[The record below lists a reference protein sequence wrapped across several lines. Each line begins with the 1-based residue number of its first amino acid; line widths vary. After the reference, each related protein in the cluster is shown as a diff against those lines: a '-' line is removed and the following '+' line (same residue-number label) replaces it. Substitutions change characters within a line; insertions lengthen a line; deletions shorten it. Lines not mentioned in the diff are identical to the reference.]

1 MLVTTDALFSWNIP
15 FDDIEQYAAYLNKNS
30 SVDMT
35 EMFVCNC
42 TRNRIGSSC
51 QYEQPSGISTIG
63 QIIENQISRIKD
75 RLNEIIT
82 CLIDEIQCNTGLLC
96 LEWRQICDG
105 ISQCD
110 DGADETNCYLL
121 EFNHCEK
128 DEYQCRNGM
137 CIPTEFLFDADFDCM
152 DMSDEQ
158 ENQLLYAPFLRCSKK
173 STWACD
179 ERLCRT
185 DQFSC
190 GDGECIHWS
199 NLIHHRTMCDNLRD
213 LTYNCETIRDF
224 TTFPTGICR
233 YNMKSVGPP
242 NMSLCTTHL
251 RNLLRG
257 YQRKPALLMII
268 DHCPDRIQ
276 YPEQSTLSPVLKMFF
291 DKSRIVS
298 FYNFTVQNFDL
309 NLPKVTADVVCF
321 QGSMICNKIRQWV
334 YHEHCM
340 DFEQFQTLESYPFF
354 PISYLFCQAANSYS
368 VIPSDSD
375 EVWQTNEDKGSS
387 YTCNQSDQVISQRR
401 INDGYTD
408 CLLGDDEI
416 NQKQTILEPYQYRC
430 ITEESR
436 QFVSYQQLGNKVH
449 ECIDGSDEIS
459 VRINWNLFLCEYPD
473 DYACEMFRNHQVND
487 IQLLFQRHCDSIWD
501 TMDGNDERN
510 CSYWKCSSNMYQC
523 RETGQC
529 IDRTWICDGEFDCN
543 NGDDERNCSK
553 FSTGWTLQSKCN
565 QSIEYFCITFD
576 FLSNTTFNRPCISNN
591 KIGDEKIDCLGGRDE
606 RNVLS
611 CSDHQ
616 MLGDRFMCDNQTKC
630 IAPHKICNG
639 FTDCFDQTDE
649 LICFWD
655 RGQCKMNGFACSSGR
670 KCLQQSCNKNQTCP
684 NGEHFL
690 WCPRNTSVP
699 YRFNKV
705 QRTSEYVSFCH
716 SYVPKALLLENRE
729 LILPTTNKNEKL
741 IHEFCNRGFYLLT
754 QNGSELDCFCPP
766 SFYGHRCQYNRRRI
780 TVVVRLERRHRSDL
794 PFVFHVLVLLIC
806 NRSIIIDHQ
815 IFADIDQDFFE
826 KYQIYLLYSRPRL
839 RCIYSVRFEAY
850 HGNRFI
856 SFWEY
861 LITPL
866 DFLPVFRLVKI
877 LRFPDRTIPWLCSQN
892 LCLNN
897 GTCYVD
903 NENSEQS
910 LCICQRGWYGA
921 SCEKLLEHSECSA
934 DALVRD
940 LDVCVCPHTFLFPHC
955 HIQNTICQQANIC
968 TANQTCYALSVFP
981 PNQYTCLCHSS
992 QCLSYQAFLMLHRSK
1007 PNEQP
1012 ILVQLLKLSSAY
1024 PRLRQQFLI
1033 EAWTEFPVKR
1043 LMDTY
1048 DKRKKTTG
1056 LVPEVGLLYTFTPE
1070 IDSVTSV
1077 LNILYINCTNNHL
1090 FDIIIDLDVQLQQCH
1105 FLMDNIH
1112 QHHSIKLYHSYCQDE
1127 KFSPCFYSDNYVCY
1141 CSIIT
1146 NRSECL
1152 TYRQH
1157 SITCSYCINH
1167 GLCLRGD
1174 LQNRNDFVCICPKCV
1189 SGDLC
1194 QFSLNRFSISLEML
1208 IEKTRSGFLTF
1219 VGPLIFLLIGIVF
1232 NGLTFFTFSGRKARG
1247 TSIGFFLFLSSII
1260 SQLVLVLLFTR
1271 VAYLVVARKIT
1282 IDYRINEM
1290 FCKILPYLMLPLNY
1304 FSLWLMIFVTVGRA
1318 VAVAKPIRFRS
1329 FQTVSNAIILSIL
1342 TFIILFG
1349 SCYFLIDQYK
1359 LILHPEDS

>member
-1 MLVTTDALFSWNIP
+1 MLVTTDTLFSWNIP
-15 FDDIEQYAAYLNKNS
+15 FNDIEQYAAYLNKNS
-30 SVDMT
+30 TVDMT
-35 EMFVCNC
+35 EIFVCNC
-42 TRNRIGSSC
+42 TQNRIGSSC
-51 QYEQPSGISTIG
+51 QYEQPSGSSNIG
-63 QIIENQISRIKD
+63 QFIDNQISRIKD
-75 RLNEIIT
+75 RFNEIIT
-82 CLIDEIQCNTGLLC
+82 CLIDEIQCNAGLLC

-105 ISQCD
+105 IPQCD

-137 CIPTEFLFDADFDCM
+137 CIPVEFLFDADFDCM

-158 ENQLLYAPFLRCSKK
+158 ENQLLYAPFIRCSKK
-173 STWACD
+173 SSWACD
-179 ERLCRT
+179 ERLCRK

-199 NLIHHRTMCDNLRD
+199 NLIHHRNMCENLRD
-213 LTYNCETIRDF
+213 LTYNCETIRSF
-224 TTFPTGICR
+224 STFPTGICR
-233 YNMKSVGPP
+233 FNVDSSGLP
-242 NMSLCTTHL
+242 NMSLCTYHL
-251 RNLLRG
+251 RMLLHG
-257 YQRKPALLMII
+257 QQRKTAYLMII
-268 DHCPDRIQ
+268 DHCPDLIQ
-276 YPEQSTLSPVLKMFF
+276 YPEQPTLSPALKMFF
-291 DKSRIVS
+291 NKSRIVS
-298 FYNFTVQNFDL
+298 FYNLTLQNFYL
-309 NLPKVTADVVCF
+309 NIQKLTADVVCF
-321 QGSMICNKIRQWV
+321 QGSLICKKIRQWF

-354 PISYLFCQAANSYS
+354 PISYLFCQAANYDLA
-368 VIPSDSD
+368 IRSDSD
-375 EVWQTNEDKGSS
+375 EVWQTNEDKVSF
-387 YTCNQSDQVISQRR
+387 YRCNQSDQVISQRR
-401 INDGYTD
+401 INDGYID

-416 NQKQTILEPYQYRC
+416 SQEQTIIEPYRYRC
-430 ITEESR
+430 ITEEPR
-436 QFVSYQQLGNKVH
+436 QFVSYQQLGNKIR

-459 VRINWNLFLCEYPD
+459 VHINWNLLLCEYPD

-510 CSYWKCSSNMYQC
+510 CSYWKCSSNKYQC

-543 NGDDERNCSK
+543 NGDDERNCSR

-565 QSIEYFCITFD
+565 QSTEYFCITFD
-576 FLSNTTFNRPCISNN
+576 FLSNTTFNRPCIHNN
-591 KIGDEKIDCLGGRDE
+591 KIGDEKIDCLGGYDE
-606 RNVLS
+606 RNLLS

-630 IAPHKICNG
+630 IALHKICNG

-655 RGQCKMNGFACSSGR
+655 RGQCKMNEFACSSGR

-729 LILPTTNKNEKL
+729 SILPTTNKNEKL
-741 IHEFCNRGFYLLT
+741 IHEFCNRGFYLLA

-780 TVVVRLERRHRSDL
+780 TVIVRLERRHRSDL
-794 PFVFHVLVLLIC
+794 PFVLHVLVLLVC

-815 IFADIDQDFFE
+815 TFADIDQDFFE
-826 KYQIYLLYSRPRL
+826 KHHIYLLYSRPRL

-850 HGNRFI
+850 YGNRFI

-897 GTCYVD
+897 GTCYMNND
-903 NENSEQS
+903 NSEQS
-910 LCICQRGWYGA
+910 LCICERGWYGA
-921 SCEKLLEHSECSA
+921 SCEKLLEHSECST
-934 DALVRD
+934 DALARD
-940 LDVCVCPHTFLFPHC
+940 QDVCVCPHTFLFPHC
-955 HIQNTICQQANIC
+955 HIQNTICQQADIC
-968 TANQTCYALSVFP
+968 SAEQTCYALSVLP
-981 PNQYTCLCHSS
+981 PNQYTCLCQSS

-1033 EAWTEFPVKR
+1033 LARTEFPVKR

-1070 IDSVTSV
+1070 INSVTSV

-1090 FDIIIDLDVQLQQCH
+1090 FNIIIDLDVQLQQCN
-1105 FLMDNIH
+1105 FLMDNM
-1112 QHHSIKLYHSYCQDE
+1112 HHHYSIKLYHSYCQDE
-1127 KFSPCFYSDNYVCY
+1127 KFSPCFYSDNY
-1141 CSIIT
+1141 
-1146 NRSECL
+1146 
-1152 TYRQH
+1152 
-1157 SITCSYCINH
+1157 
-1167 GLCLRGD
+1167 
-1174 LQNRNDFVCICPKCV
+1174 
-1189 SGDLC
+1189 
-1194 QFSLNRFSISLEML
+1194 
-1208 IEKTRSGFLTF
+1208 
-1219 VGPLIFLLIGIVF
+1219 
-1232 NGLTFFTFSGRKARG
+1232 
-1247 TSIGFFLFLSSII
+1247 
-1260 SQLVLVLLFTR
+1260 
-1271 VAYLVVARKIT
+1271 
-1282 IDYRINEM
+1282 
-1290 FCKILPYLMLPLNY
+1290 
-1304 FSLWLMIFVTVGRA
+1304 
-1318 VAVAKPIRFRS
+1318 
-1329 FQTVSNAIILSIL
+1329 
-1342 TFIILFG
+1342 
-1349 SCYFLIDQYK
+1349 
-1359 LILHPEDS
+1359 